1 MTASERYV
9 YLFFRTDLPLA
20 QQIVQSN
27 HATMMMAA
35 LRGEEGV
42 PNIVAIGV
50 PHTKSLQKVQLK
62 LRKNKIPHFAWI
74 EPDFNYGLTAI
85 ATAPIWGQQRDILK
99 EYRVYKPNECCE
111 HSRIIQMQGSPV
123 RSNEGSNPSPGANAS

>member
-1 MTASERYV
+1 MTQISMSMSERYV
-9 YLFFRTDLPLA
+9 YLFFRTDLPIA

-27 HATMMMAA
+27 HATMMMAS

-50 PHTKSLQKVQLK
+50 PNTKSLQKVQLK
-62 LRKNKIPHFAWI
+62 LRANKIPHVPWI

-85 ATAPIWGQQRDILK
+85 ATAPIWGAQREVLK
-99 EYRVYKPNECCE
+99 NYRIY
-111 HSRIIQMQGSPV
+111 SP
-123 RSNEGSNPSPGANAS
+123 SFTQESPAKAEQ